1 MTVGFFN
8 RLKINQVQ
16 FYGAT
21 MGHTQSRIDG
31 IHLTYFIQLDAGFLG
46 VYHLRYQDLIVC
58 GSVLMTYTT
67 ETLEL
72 F

>member
-1 MTVGFFN
+1 M
-8 RLKINQVQ
+8 
-16 FYGAT
+16 AT

-31 IHLTYFIQLDAGFLG
+31 IHLTYFIQLDAGLLG